1 MATRGEELN
10 LRVTASD
17 QASAVVDKVADKVGD
32 LEDREHQIPLDAD
45 ASPAEREI
53 AVLDRRLAGLTA
65 DEKRIILQLTA
76 DKAER
81 DIAKIN
87 RELANAAK
95 YDDDEIA
102 LRLTARGD
110 LEAKI
115 QAARSELRELDG
127 ETARVDVQVDA
138 DQIDKAQAKVRELDG
153 ATARVDVRTTGLDE
167 LSSQLDAIGLGR
179 AGGLLS
185 KAGAGPAAIVGG
197 LVLGANSLADSY
209 STAAANA
216 ENLSR
221 FTGDTVENASRLNI
235 LMGQFGVE
243 ATDVQDIL
251 LQMTDVLSRNPDLV
265 ERLGINLADGR
276 TGVERLVQVVGILN
290 TQVDSAADRALLFSQ
305 LFGEE
310 GARQVNAVTTAVGD
324 LGRAI
329 EDIPEARVVNAEQA
343 EAARKY
349 REEMAEAKG
358 EIAAFTNELAQ
369 TALPALTG
377 MLSTANDINAAIRDW
392 TGSGLGSWI
401 GRIASINPLSWFDAP
416 GKSGVEQ
423 LEDQTMKLAES
434 FDLAQLAGL
443 ETFGAVRER
452 VIELTDNLDLANLVA
467 LRWADTHRDQVAPAL
482 DDVAG
487 AAEDAA
493 ARISSSL
500 SSAWQSTVDA
510 ARNAIAEAEAAALNA
525 VLDPLD
531 KESGALRL
539 LDDFDRLNE
548 AAAAAY
554 KARAEGAADAD
565 KKERQFQ
572 LTLNQTIAGTTNYLT
587 KVLELPLERTTR
599 LRSLLEQ
606 GDLIAAQREFERLTS
621 QWVIA
626 PKIKVTSAGS
636 SVQFQINPGS
646 APTLVGGSTATA
658 LDQNALNALAAVVG
672 GAAKGETNIY
682 YAFEPSAG
690 QVAAAQRAR
699 IFTGDGL

>member
-1 MATRGEELN
+1 MSTRGEELN
-10 LRVTASD
+10 LRVTATD
-17 QASAVVDKVADKVGD
+17 QASAIVDKVADKVGD

-329 EDIPEARVVNAEQA
+329 EDIPDARVVNAEQA

-377 MLSTANDINAAIRDW
+377 MLSVVNDISAGIQDW